1 MLDEASAA
9 NGSRRRCGSKPGL
22 RTSARARPHNPMD
35 SDAPTD
41 QIDDVREAWESLAQR
56 DPLWAIL
63 SSPDK
68 KGNEWNR
75 AEFFQTGVGQ
85 IDHLMQTLRHHE
97 ISVDTDTVLDF
108 GCGVG
113 RLSQAL
119 LRYFNSVSG
128 VDVAPTMIS
137 LAQELNQDPARCHYF
152 LNQQEDLKLFQDE
165 QFCFI
170 YSIIVLQHLPPG
182 LAYKYLSEFVRILR
196 PNGLLVFQLPSRFV
210 QGQELFS
217 DAFSARI
224 VCLDGPPLISAGQT
238 RTVRVEVENASSVP
252 WDHHEPF
259 PIRLGNHWLSA
270 DGKMQVK
277 DDGRTRLPS
286 GLLPRQKLTAEL
298 QIKAPEMPGI
308 YLLELDV
315 VQEGVAWFKDLGSKT
330 CVLEVNV
337 LGAAKPDNEPMVLPA
352 PVHPGPGPLKD
363 ESILEAPERHF
374 EMHCTPRPEIVDYL
388 FRLGCRLEF
397 IEPSGLGGPGT
408 VGYNY
413 YVRKP

>member
-1 MLDEASAA
+1 
-9 NGSRRRCGSKPGL
+9 
-22 RTSARARPHNPMD
+22 MD
-35 SDAPTD
+35 SDTPTD
-41 QIDDVREAWESLAQR
+41 QVDDVVEAWESLAQR

-63 SSPDK
+63 SSPEK

-75 AEFFQTGVGQ
+75 AEFFQTGVAQ
-85 IDHLMQTLRHHE
+85 IDQLMQTLRHHE

-119 LRYFNSVSG
+119 LPYFDSVIG

-137 LAQELNQDPARCHYF
+137 LAQELNKDPARCSYF
-152 LNQQEDLKLFQDE
+152 LNQQEDLKLFRDK

-182 LAYKYLSEFVRILR
+182 LAYKYLAEFVRILR

-210 QGQELFS
+210 QGQELVAT
-217 DAFSARI
+217 AFSAQI
-224 VCLDGPPLISAGQT
+224 VCLDTQPVISTGQT
-238 RTVRVEVENASSVP
+238 LRVRVEVENSSPAP
-252 WDHHEPF
+252 WYHNEPF
-259 PIRLGNHWLSA
+259 SICLGNHWLSPE
-270 DGKMQVK
+270 GKMQVR

-286 GLLPRQKLTAEL
+286 GLLPRQRLTVDLE
-298 QIKAPEMPGI
+298 IKAPQTSGT
-308 YLLELDV
+308 YLLELDL
-315 VQEGVAWFKDLGSKT
+315 VQEGVAWFKDMGSKT

-337 LGAAKPDNEPMVLPA
+337 LDAGKPDDELTVLAA
-352 PVHPGPGPLKD
+352 PVHPGPVFLKD
-363 ESILEAPERHF
+363 ESILSSPERHF
-374 EMHCTPRPEIVDYL
+374 EMHCTPRSEIVDYL

-397 IEPSGLGGPGT
+397 IEPSGLGGPNT
-408 VGYNY
+408 LSYIY

>member
-1 MLDEASAA
+1 
-9 NGSRRRCGSKPGL
+9 
-22 RTSARARPHNPMD
+22 MD
-35 SDAPTD
+35 SDTPTD

-85 IDHLMQTLRHHE
+85 INHLMQTLRHHE

-119 LRYFNSVSG
+119 LPYFDSVFG

-137 LAQELNQDPARCHYF
+137 LAQELNKDPARCHYF
-152 LNQQEDLKLFQDE
+152 LNQQEDLKLFQDK

-170 YSIIVLQHLPPG
+170 YSIIVLQHLPPS
-182 LAYKYLSEFVRILR
+182 LAYKYLAEFVRILR

-210 QGQELFS
+210 EGPELFN
-217 DAFSARI
+217 DAFSAEI
-224 VCLDGPPLISAGQT
+224 VCLDRPPVIFAGQT
-238 RTVRVEVENASSVP
+238 LGVRVEVENSSPAP
-252 WDHHEPF
+252 WDHHEPS
-259 PIRLGNHWLSA
+259 PIRLGNHWLSP
-270 DGKMQVK
+270 DGKMQVQ

-286 GLLPRQKLTAEL
+286 GLLPRQKLTVEL

-308 YLLELDV
+308 YLLELDL
-315 VQEGVAWFKDLGSKT
+315 VQEGVTWFKDMGSKT

-337 LGAAKPDNEPMVLPA
+337 LDAPKPDDEPMVLPA
-352 PVHPGPGPLKD
+352 PVHPRRPLQD
-363 ESILEAPERHF
+363 ESTFSTPERHF
-374 EMHCTPRPEIVDYL
+374 EMHCTPRSEIVDYL
-388 FRLGCRLEF
+388 FGLGCRLEF
-397 IEPSGLGGPGT
+397 IEPSGHGGPST
-408 VGYNY
+408 VGYIY

>member
-1 MLDEASAA
+1 
-9 NGSRRRCGSKPGL
+9 
-22 RTSARARPHNPMD
+22 MD
-35 SDAPTD
+35 SDTPTD
-41 QIDDVREAWESLAQR
+41 QIVDVREAWESLAQR

-75 AEFFQTGVGQ
+75 AEFFQTGDAQ

-119 LRYFNSVSG
+119 LPYFDSVFG
-128 VDVAPTMIS
+128 VDVAPTMVS
-137 LAQELNQDPARCHYF
+137 LAQELNKDPARCHYF
-152 LNQQEDLKLFQDE
+152 LNQQEDLKLFQDK

-170 YSIIVLQHLPPG
+170 FSIIVLQHLPPG
-182 LAYKYLSEFVRILR
+182 LAFKYLAEFVRILR

-210 QGQELFS
+210 QGDALFN
-217 DAFSARI
+217 DAYSAEI
-224 VCLDGPPLISAGQT
+224 VCLDTTPVIAAGQT
-238 RTVRVEVENASSVP
+238 LRVRVEVENTSPAP
-252 WDHHEPF
+252 WDHHGPF
-259 PIRLGNHWLSA
+259 PIRLGNHWLSP
-270 DGKMQVK
+270 DGKMHVK

-286 GLLPRQKLTAEL
+286 GLLPGQKLTVEL
-298 QIKAPEMPGI
+298 QIKAPEIPGI

-315 VQEGVAWFKDLGSKT
+315 VQEGVAWFKDMGSKT

-337 LGAAKPDNEPMVLPA
+337 LAALKPDGERMVFPG
-352 PVHPGPGPLKD
+352 PVHPGPTLQKD
-363 ESILEAPERHF
+363 ECTLATPERHF
-374 EMHCTPRPEIVDYL
+374 EMHCTPRSEIVDYL
-388 FRLGCRLEF
+388 FGLGCRLEF
-397 IEPSGLGGPGT
+397 IEPSGLGGANT
-408 VGYNY
+408 FGYIY